1 LFYIFLSA
9 VIYTA
14 STVLLGAQLSLPNE
28 EENDIQENWTLAL
41 DYLKRISPKCVSAER
56 CLKVLEVM
64 HAQIIEASTSAATTS
79 PAEVRGLPIGV
90 NFQPTSP
97 PPLQGAG
104 AVDWNMQDLVWNNLP
119 WDWDLVDDLLVDG
132 RNNNGMD
139 GGRRQGDRANERQ
152 GYMAGRMDTT

>member
-1 LFYIFLSA
+1 M
-9 VIYTA
+9 
-14 STVLLGAQLSLPNE
+14 LLGAQLSLPNE

-41 DYLKRISPKCVSAER
+41 DYLKQISPKCVSAER

-64 HAQIIEASTSAATTS
+64 HAQIIEASNSGATTS
-79 PAEVRGLPIGV
+79 PAEVRDPPMGV
-90 NFQPTSP
+90 AFQPTSPPP

-119 WDWDLVDDLLVDG
+119 WDWDLVDDLLVEG

-139 GGRRQGDRANERQ
+139 EARRQGDRAADERQ
-152 GYMAGRMDTT
+152 GYYMAGGMDTT